1 MIKYARG
8 IISSLYNMHICY
20 NSQGF
25 GVVVE
30 ASDGYKNRII
40 FMKNFTD
47 TESAK
52 EVLMGG
58 QLNTEF
64 DRLDTADDKEKLAI
78 QREHQ
83 LKGLTNV

>member
-8 IISSLYNMHICY
+8 IISSLYNMHICC

-47 TESAK
+47 TESVK
-52 EVLMGG
+52 EVLMGAK
-58 QLNTEF
+58 LSDTF
-64 DRLDTADDKEKLAI
+64 DRVNYADVHEKQAI
-78 QREHQ
+78 QREHY
-83 LKGLTNV
+83 LRGFINE

>member
-8 IISSLYNMHICY
+8 IISSLCNIHICY
-20 NSQGF
+20 NNQGF

-52 EVLMGG
+52 QVLIGA
-58 QLNTEF
+58 QLNAEF
-64 DRLDTADDKEKLAI
+64 DRLDAADDKEKLAI
-78 QREHQ
+78 QREHE
-83 LKGLTNV
+83 LRE